1 MQPRTAQDLPHHSQ
15 VGWLGCVAR
24 TIVAMVVLCGVAL
37 GVSTFFFPV
46 SISAIDLGIGQE
58 VFQSHCA
65 VCHSLTEGTAPS
77 YGPSLHAAGKWAGT
91 RVPGQDAEE
100 YIFTSITQPNAF
112 RAPGATGEMPENI
125 AQELTP
131 DQLLSVTAFLCSQ
144 DGAVNYRRL
153 VSLANKLPEPHSV
166 TQISLDL
173 TSVERGRHLFFAN
186 CVTCHGL
193 DPYPGFDLSAP
204 SLLQI
209 GTHSRTYLEE
219 KILQPNKQIT
229 PGYETWMV
237 CANGTLHEGRRLPA
251 PEGTV
256 KLWTNARGMA
266 KVNEFVEKDLEPL
279 EDGQVA
285 RKLSVSNMPS
295 FQLIL
300 ADKTD
305 LQALVDFLSTF
316 R

>member
-1 MQPRTAQDLPHHSQ
+1 
-15 VGWLGCVAR
+15 
-24 TIVAMVVLCGVAL
+24 MVVLCGVAL

-65 VCHSLTEGTAPS
+65 VCHSVTEGAALS

-91 RVPGQDAEE
+91 RVPGQDASE
-100 YIFTSITQPNAF
+100 YILTSITEPNAF

-125 AQELTP
+125 AQELTL

-144 DGAVNYRRL
+144 EGQVNYRRL
-153 VSLANKLPEPHSV
+153 VSLAQKLPARKSG

-173 TSVERGRHLFFAN
+173 ASVQRGRNLFFAH
-186 CVTCHGL
+186 CISCHGL
-193 DPYPGFDLSAP
+193 DPYPGFDLLAP
-204 SLLQI
+204 SLLKI
-209 GTHSRTYLEE
+209 GNHSRTYLEE
-219 KILQPNKQIT
+219 KIRQPNKQIT

-237 CANGTLHEGRRLPA
+237 CTNGTLRQGRKLPS
-251 PEGTV
+251 PQGTIQ
-256 KLWTNARGMA
+256 LCTNEQGTIEA
-266 KVNEFVEKDLEPL
+266 KTFQEKELEPL

-295 FQLIL
+295 FEPVLV
-300 ADKTD
+300 DKSD